1 MSYNMDIFEEREWI
15 SMQKLIRILAIL
27 ALVLVLASLCL
38 MVVCIPFRHF
48 LGSIFYPGAEIL
60 DGMPLIYWPA
70 FVNGLALLVCMVPLV
85 ICCGNQRGG
94 IWLELVVLAILA
106 LVLPLLS
113 EVINIWAAWLFN
125 SHSSIYAAAS
135 SVSARIAGYCMA
147 PARLGTVLAYVAA
160 GMSMAFKHMRKK
172 MQ

>member
-1 MSYNMDIFEEREWI
+1 MSYNMDIFEEREWV

-27 ALVLVLASLCL
+27 AVVLVLASLCL

-60 DGMPLIYWPA
+60 DAMPLIYWPA

-85 ICCGNQRGG
+85 ICCGNQKGG
-94 IWLELVVLAILA
+94 IWLELVVLAILM

-113 EVINIWAAWLFN
+113 EGIGTLSAWVINARGSA
-125 SHSSIYAAAS
+125 YAAAN
-135 SVSARIAGYCMA
+135 SVSAKIAGYCMA
-147 PARLGTVLAYVAA
+147 PARLGTALAYVAA